1 MIAESASTVSLFIG
15 MTGVDLIAV
24 LVVAVDGTSPEMVRR
39 LSSGVSE
46 ASVHSWVSG
55 VSVKDINL
63 LHRASLANVFSV
75 KLRLFSYPSV

>member
-55 VSVKDINL
+55 VSEKDITFNIG
-63 LHRASLANVFSV
+63 SV
-75 KLRLFSYPSV
+75 KQIFKRKIAIIFLSII